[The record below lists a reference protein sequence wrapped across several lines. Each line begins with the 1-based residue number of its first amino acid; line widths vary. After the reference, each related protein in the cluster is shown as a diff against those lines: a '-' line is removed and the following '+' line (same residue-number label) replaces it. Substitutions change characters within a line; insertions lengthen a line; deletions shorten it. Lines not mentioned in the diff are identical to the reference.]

1 VWAGYSGERQVEK
14 QEEALKTVPRFFSQR
29 VVVSFTE
36 RETTEGDRAERR
48 EQWSGC
54 TNGRKSVQTEKDQHS
69 GRLMGHG
76 H

>member
-1 VWAGYSGERQVEK
+1 MGALGEAWRGHQGGTVGAALNHMRWEG
-14 QEEALKTVPRFFSQR
+14 QEEA
-29 VVVSFTE
+29 
-36 RETTEGDRAERR
+36 EGDRAERR